1 MAFTNSTPNYNLP
14 QWISSDK
21 PAFETD
27 MNNAYLTIDTAL
39 KNNESGVTSADAKAD
54 SATSIANQA
63 RTSAQSAMTAANNA
77 QTSADNAKKAAD
89 NAQTSAT
96 QANTAATGAKE
107 AADRAQ
113 STANSAQTTADSKAN
128 VSDTFQ
134 SINIST
140 LGTTVNLTFIV
151 TGTSLYRF
159 TADASTPANPVFNV
173 NGRVIPA
180 FDVAGNVIGEGFY
193 TRGATVL
200 CTVSNNNLFI
210 LSGGGSGGG
219 GEIPEFN
226 KVINTT
232 ITTPPASLSSVDT
245 YQFTIDYYPVM
256 QQIFFTLG
264 FVTRAQIPVNSTLAS
279 IESIPELTN
288 ATANINISKVIF
300 ESTISDG
307 KTIGP
312 IDLVKEGLIFK
323 NNVFLV
329 ANAIVA
335 VHVGGSCKTWFPA

>member
-159 TADASTPANPVFNV
+159 TADATTPANPVFNV
-173 NGRVIPA
+173 NGRVTPA

-210 LSGGGSGGG
+210 LSGGGSGAS
-219 GEIPEFN
+219 PEPQVDYSLTNFYTLDKPSGLTASSYAATAFYMPN
-226 KVINTT
+226 LHLLNITLRASVSNTT
-232 ITTPPASLSSVDT
+232 
-245 YQFTIDYYPVM
+245 TIPIAD
-256 QQIFFTLG
+256 I
-264 FVTRAQIPVNSTLAS
+264 SK
-279 IESIPELTN
+279 IPELASVTSSSLYYGTVGFSNDSNPNYCNFYNLSREGTMFRSISGTPTN
-288 ATANINISKVIF
+288 LGIINLNF
-300 ESTISDG
+300 TTSTKD
-307 KTIGP
+307 
-312 IDLVKEGLIFK
+312 
-323 NNVFLV
+323 
-329 ANAIVA
+329 
-335 VHVGGSCKTWFPA
+335 W